1 MTVNPGFLPVCC
13 ICNSKGYHSWRLI
26 GATVDVGCQV
36 IKCVLPL
43 VLCESCFRKR
53 FCCQVQTPYLC
64 GIAVFPPVD
73 PAPEKSKVV
82 SRPYVQSS
90 VHVPTVA
97 SSGGHMSSVSQVSS
111 GGHMS
116 SVSQVSSGGHMS
128 SVSQASSVNQVS
140 SVSQSSSVN
149 QVSSVNQSS
158 SVNQVSSVNQSSSVS
173 QASSINHVSSISQ
186 PSPAVVQAPIQA
198 SSRPTPALPA
208 IAPTPSVPAMTAAPS
223 SPAIA
228 PTPLPTTTVA
238 QPETINYGIDDV
250 LDDIHTSDQPTEP
263 APAPTVVE
271 DEVCFTLPFRQG
283 GFFRTWLNSFFVI
296 NRDMIIMYPN
306 EKRNDRKRKEILLYD
321 ATASV
326 VMNDVLNRSI
336 LRCPATT
343 NTPSVFRFG
352 QAPAPRGRRTL

>member
-1 MTVNPGFLPVCC
+1 MTPGFLPVCC

-73 PAPEKSKVV
+73 PAPEKAKVV
-82 SRPYVQSS
+82 SRPYVPVQSS
-90 VHVPTVA
+90 VHFPAV
-97 SSGGHMSSVSQVSS
+97 VSS
-111 GGHMS
+111 GLPG
-116 SVSQVSSGGHMS
+116 SSGLLPGVS
-128 SVSQASSVNQVS
+128 NVSQASSYSKVS
-140 SVSQSSSVN
+140 SPSVTPVSSRPIPAAASQSVAQSVMQPVSQSM
-149 QVSSVNQSS
+149 
-158 SVNQVSSVNQSSSVS
+158 
-173 QASSINHVSSISQ
+173 SQ
-186 PSPAVVQAPIQA
+186 PMSQPMPQPMSQ
-198 SSRPTPALPA
+198 STQPTQPTQPTPP
-208 IAPTPSVPAMTAAPS
+208 APS
-223 SPAIA
+223 EA
-228 PTPLPTTTVA
+228 
-238 QPETINYGIDDV
+238 INYGIDDV
-250 LDDIHTSDQPTEP
+250 LDDIHTSDQPTES

-296 NRDMIIMYPN
+296 NREMIIMYPN

-326 VMNDVLNRSI
+326 FVVQSLNHSI
-336 LRCPATT
+336 PKCPATPSI
-343 NTPSVFRFG
+343 PSVFRFG
-352 QAPAPRGRRTL
+352 QVPARPGRRTL

>member
-1 MTVNPGFLPVCC
+1 MTVTPGFLPVCC

-73 PAPEKSKVV
+73 PAPEKAKVV
-82 SRPYVQSS
+82 SRPYVPVQSS
-90 VHVPTVA
+90 VHFPAV
-97 SSGGHMSSVSQVSS
+97 VSS
-111 GGHMS
+111 GLPG
-116 SVSQVSSGGHMS
+116 SSGLLPGVS
-128 SVSQASSVNQVS
+128 NVSQASSYSKVS
-140 SVSQSSSVN
+140 SPSVTP
-149 QVSSVNQSS
+149 V
-158 SVNQVSSVNQSSSVS
+158 
-173 QASSINHVSSISQ
+173 
-186 PSPAVVQAPIQA
+186 
-198 SSRPTPALPA
+198 SSRPIPAA
-208 IAPTPSVPAMTAAPS
+208 ASQSVAQSVAQ
-223 SPAIA
+223 
-228 PTPLPTTTVA
+228 TVA
-238 QPETINYGIDDV
+238 QPVLQSVMQPISQSISQSMSQPMPQPTQPTQPTSQPTPQLTPPAPSEAINYGIDDV

-263 APAPTVVE
+263 APEPTVVE

-296 NRDMIIMYPN
+296 NREMIIMYPN

-326 VMNDVLNRSI
+326 FVAQSLNHSI
-336 LRCPATT
+336 PKCPAT
-343 NTPSVFRFG
+343 PSILSVFRFG
-352 QAPAPRGRRTL
+352 QVPARPGRRTL